1 MQLLRFCKDSV
12 SHINFQFILIN
23 IKQVK
28 KCFYINRRSKTILWG
43 YYKIS
48 SIVSPDTINLGER
61 ENNMGLFDKLKEPI
75 FYKETS
81 DAKAQLEQLKEFH
94 KNAPEDVK
102 ERVEQDIK
110 MLSYGISGED
120 NVAFELKNSF
130 MPMIILHD
138 LHFECEGITAQI
150 DYLVIT
156 KKMNIVIECKNM
168 IGNIEVNNN
177 GDFIRTFDFG
187 RKKKKEGIYSPITQN
202 QRHLDVLKKIR
213 RSDRSNF
220 ITKAISDKYF
230 EDSYKSV
237 VVLANPKTVINM
249 KFAKKEVKE
258 HIIRCDQLIDY
269 IKKINKDSTNDSCSE
284 KQMCELA
291 GAILS
296 HHTQNTTDYTKKYGV
311 KEEEGT
317 ITVQNNTLENNTLEG
332 NTTEDIKKA
341 DTVQSIT
348 LEIKEEVKKE
358 MTPVQSI
365 KENMKDNITS
375 FQSTTT
381 NRKEEISPIKD
392 NTTEKLED
400 TQIYR
405 ELKQFRYDKSKAEN
419 VKAYIVYNNAQME
432 DIIKLMPKSLNDIKS
447 ISGFGDVKCNKYG
460 TELLIIVN
468 RNR

>member
-1 MQLLRFCKDSV
+1 MLLQGFSFTYAFLLTIKLVKKISRSV
-12 SHINFQFILIN
+12 SPGTTNFGQ
-23 IKQVK
+23 
-28 KCFYINRRSKTILWG
+28 
-43 YYKIS
+43 
-48 SIVSPDTINLGER
+48 R
-61 ENNMGLFDKLKEPI
+61 ENIMGLFDKLKEPI

-81 DAKAQLEQLKEFH
+81 DAKVQLEQLKELH
-94 KNAPEDVK
+94 KNALEDVK

-138 LHFECEGITAQI
+138 LHFEYEGITAQI

-311 KEEEGT
+311 KEEEET
-317 ITVQNNTLENNTLEG
+317 ITVQNSTLENNTLE
-332 NTTEDIKKA
+332 IK
-341 DTVQSIT
+341 D
-348 LEIKEEVKKE
+348 EIKKE
-358 MTPVQSI
+358 MTPVQS
-365 KENMKDNITS
+365 MKDNMTS

-405 ELKQFRYDKSKAEN
+405 ELKQFRYDISKAEN
-419 VKAYIVYNNAQME
+419 VKAYIIYNNVQME
-432 DIIKLMPKSLNDIKS
+432 EIIKLMPKSLSDIKS

-460 TELLIIVN
+460 TEILKIVN